1 MSGVGRHTTV
11 RELQDLALGPG
22 ALLVAGERGLER
34 AVTWVTSLH
43 AAYPLFAELEQG
55 YLALASPE
63 VARRIDSQLT
73 LAYLVRE
80 LHRAQAAGLVV
91 DEEPDEEA
99 CSLAGE
105 LSLPLFVVPH
115 GTDMP
120 VLERRAL
127 RVLLDREGYLA
138 RRAQEW
144 RESYQELLAHAG
156 VQAVLARLAE
166 EFHIGASLCDNHSN
180 VLAEAHVETPL
191 AEYGEQREFPVA
203 VAGRALGVLS
213 VAAHGRVS
221 LLLAIAAQQC
231 ADVCALEMIQTCVR
245 EETQD
250 RLGTDLVN
258 ELLSGTTD
266 WESVRS
272 RLVRQGYDA
281 TQGRQHAVVATSAEP
296 EAAAGAAV
304 SAMVNLESDLHAIAA
319 REGISTLRLTYLDT
333 QLCLLSVPSTANDQR
348 LRNWLGK
355 LSGRHLGHG
364 CRYAV
369 SRLASDVSGLAAAV
383 QQALAADAMGR
394 RLHDSTSPLFYADLG
409 LYRLI
414 LGLRDQAEV
423 KQFYGEMLGRLLAYD
438 RQHNTDLVATLRAYF
453 EQNANASETARK
465 LYVHRN
471 TLNYRLQRISEI
483 SGLDLGSP
491 DTRLALQV
499 ALRIHSLET

>member
-1 MSGVGRHTTV
+1 
-11 RELQDLALGPG
+11 
-22 ALLVAGERGLER
+22 
-34 AVTWVTSLH
+34 
-43 AAYPLFAELEQG
+43 
-55 YLALASPE
+55 
-63 VARRIDSQLT
+63 
-73 LAYLVRE
+73 
-80 LHRAQAAGLVV
+80 
-91 DEEPDEEA
+91 
-99 CSLAGE
+99 
-105 LSLPLFVVPH
+105 
-115 GTDMP
+115 
-120 VLERRAL
+120 
-127 RVLLDREGYLA
+127 
-138 RRAQEW
+138 
-144 RESYQELLAHAG
+144 
-156 VQAVLARLAE
+156 
-166 EFHIGASLCDNHSN
+166 
-180 VLAEAHVETPL
+180 
-191 AEYGEQREFPVA
+191 
-203 VAGRALGVLS
+203 
-213 VAAHGRVS
+213 
-221 LLLAIAAQQC
+221 
-231 ADVCALEMIQTCVR
+231 MIQTCVR

-333 QLCLLSVPSTANDQR
+333 QLCLLSVPSAANDQR

-355 LSGRHLGHG
+355 LSGRHPGHG

-499 ALRIHSLET
+499 ALRIHSLES